1 MGTMELNEGG
11 GILCETKKQKAKKK
25 LYIYIYSLFHVS
37 LERRKM
43 YESQIL
49 NGVSNGT
56 FVFLCFYVCASL

>member
-11 GILCETKKQKAKKK
+11 GILCETKKQKRNYI
-25 LYIYIYSLFHVS
+25 YIYIYSLFHVS

>member
-11 GILCETKKQKAKKK
+11 GILCETKKQKRN
-25 LYIYIYSLFHVS
+25 YIYIYSLFHMS